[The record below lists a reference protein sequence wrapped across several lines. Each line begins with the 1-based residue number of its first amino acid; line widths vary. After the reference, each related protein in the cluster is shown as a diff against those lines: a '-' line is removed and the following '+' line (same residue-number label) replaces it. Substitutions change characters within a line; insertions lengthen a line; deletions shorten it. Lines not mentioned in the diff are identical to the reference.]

1 MWASSVL
8 ISNPVGQVVINTLKN
23 YPLCHLYLTKEGK
36 NSIFASDR
44 LSSGRFGYLPKS
56 GYRLQKKN
64 YVHIRSFLK
73 IWWLDVFS
81 INRMMGV
88 IRPDMGDTENCH
100 VGTYLGVLASMYRG
114 TAM

>member
-23 YPLCHLYLTKEGK
+23 YTLCHLYLTKEGK

-73 IWWLDVFS
+73 IWWLDVF
-81 INRMMGV
+81 N
-88 IRPDMGDTENCH
+88 
-100 VGTYLGVLASMYRG
+100 TYPTIHPGNL
-114 TAM
+114 

>member
-56 GYRLQKKN
+56 GYRLQKKIMSTF
-64 YVHIRSFLK
+64 VLFLK
-73 IWWLDVFS
+73 SGGLTSLIMAPPPRGYNPL
-81 INRMMGV
+81 
-88 IRPDMGDTENCH
+88 PDPG
-100 VGTYLGVLASMYRG
+100 
-114 TAM
+114 